1 MNVAIEK
8 QNRRINED
16 PGNPGPVGIRSYGF
30 ESYGPE
36 SLRSAPSGLGNPVY
50 PHTQGGARSPRR
62 PRSALGCNM
71 PPRWGKVSRGQRRGA
86 VLVIVLVVVVVL
98 ALAAYTFSTL
108 MIQQFGASKASGRQ
122 IQARAVAESGV
133 EAVRMFVAQDEETRT
148 QLGGVYDNPEMF
160 QGVLVSE
167 DTDPRYFGRYTVIA
181 PALDDEG
188 NLEGIR
194 YGLEDESARLNLNSL
209 LTADQYAENGGR
221 EVLMSLPA
229 MTEEVADAILDWI
242 DEDDEP
248 REYGV
253 EADYYTGLQPG
264 YLPKNGPLE
273 TVEELLLI
281 RGVTPQMV
289 FGLDMNRNGVVD
301 PFEADGSSS
310 DSTSD
315 SADGSM
321 DRGWSAYLTLHS
333 KEKNFTPDG
342 QQRIFINASDLE
354 QLQTDL
360 RSVLDDEW
368 VNFIL
373 AYRLYGPSAS
383 DDDAD
388 GAAASGI
395 QLDLSQEPQAQF
407 TQVLDLVDAVVSVPP
422 EGDDEPIVLRSPVRL
437 DNLGVTIPVLADN
450 LTTNS
455 NPTIPGRLNINQ
467 APRMLLAGVPGI
479 EEDIVEEIISRR
491 ETVPDPEN
499 PIRKHETWLLLEGVV
514 DLEEMRL
521 LSPFINIGGDVFRAQ
536 VIGYYQVDGIQS
548 RNEVILDSTLPL
560 PRILFWR
567 DLSHLPQGY
576 PVEVLGV
583 DATGVR

>member
-1 MNVAIEK
+1 MKACRK
-8 QNRRINED
+8 RQ
-16 PGNPGPVGIRSYGF
+16 
-30 ESYGPE
+30 
-36 SLRSAPSGLGNPVY
+36 
-50 PHTQGGARSPRR
+50 
-62 PRSALGCNM
+62 
-71 PPRWGKVSRGQRRGA
+71 RGA

-160 QGVLVSE
+160 QGILVSE
-167 DTDPRYFGRYTVIA
+167 DADPRYLGRYTVIA

-221 EVLMSLPA
+221 EVLMSLPT

-253 EADYYTGLQPG
+253 EADYYTGLQPA

-281 RGVTPQMV
+281 KGVTPQMV

-315 SADGSM
+315 STDGSM

-342 QQRIFINASDLE
+342 QQRIFINAGDLE

-360 RSVLDDEW
+360 SSVLDDEW

-373 AYRLYGPSAS
+373 AYRLYGPSTS
-383 DDDAD
+383 GDDAD
-388 GAAASGI
+388 GSGASGI

-422 EGDDEPIVLRSPVRL
+422 EGDDEPTVLRSPVQL

-467 APRMLLAGVPGI
+467 APRMLLEGVPGM
-479 EEDIVEEIISRR
+479 EEDIIEEIISRR
-491 ETVPDPEN
+491 ETVPDEEN
-499 PIRKHETWLLLEGVV
+499 PIRKHETWLLIEGVV

-521 LSPFINIGGDVFRAQ
+521 LSPFINVGGDVFRAQ